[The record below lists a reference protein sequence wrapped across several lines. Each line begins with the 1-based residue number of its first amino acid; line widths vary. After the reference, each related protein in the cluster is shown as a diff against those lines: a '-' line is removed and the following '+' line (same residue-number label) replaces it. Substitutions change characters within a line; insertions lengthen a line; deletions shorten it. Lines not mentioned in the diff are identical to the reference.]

1 MSWWPCTSL
10 YSSRHIRPATAAVVV
25 AMAGMIFP
33 AMSLLCEPGGK
44 ANVSMSAYCV
54 FTEYQI
60 IKTILVYAIV
70 WFIVEWLEEDWA

>member
-1 MSWWPCTSL
+1 MSFWPCTSL

-44 ANVSMSAYCV
+44 ADVSMSAYGV
-54 FTEYQI
+54 FTKYQQFE
-60 IKTILVYAIV
+60 IV
-70 WFIVEWLEEDWA
+70 FLDIC